1 MRGAILVTGASGFV
15 GRHLL
20 PALRAAFPDA
30 TLLGT
35 TRGEELPGW
44 DGAVPLDL
52 DDPASP
58 PQAVVAARPA
68 AVVHL
73 AARAAVGAAFA
84 APEAA
89 WRSNLSGTL
98 ALAEAVRR
106 SAPDAAFLFASTAE
120 VYGLSFRRGRLDEDA
135 PMAPANPYAASKA
148 AADLAVGEMALRGLR
163 AVRLRPVG
171 HSGAGQGSGF
181 ALADF
186 ARQAA
191 RIAAGLDPPRM
202 RVGALD
208 RWRDLLDV
216 RDVCAG
222 YVAALQRADSLPA
235 GVAINLASGV
245 PRRIGDLLEA
255 ILARFGIAPVL
266 EVAPDLLRPTDVAST
281 EADAARAAELLGW
294 RPGIPL
300 AETLDW
306 ICADWRQRVLRE
318 AP

>member
-1 MRGAILVTGASGFV
+1 MRARILVTGASGFV

-20 PALRAAFPDA
+20 PALRAAFPGA
-30 TLLGT
+30 ILLGT
-35 TRGEELPGW
+35 TRGEALPGW
-44 DGAVPLDL
+44 DEAVPLEL

-58 PQAVVAARPA
+58 PRAVATARPT

-73 AARAAVGAAFA
+73 AARAAVGQAFA
-84 APEAA
+84 APDAV

-98 ALAEAVRR
+98 SLAEAVRQA
-106 SAPDAAFLFASTAE
+106 APDAAFLFASSCE
-120 VYGLSFRRGRLDEDA
+120 VYGLSFRRGRLDEEA

-171 HSGAGQGSGF
+171 HSGAGQGRGF
-181 ALADF
+181 VLADF

-191 RIAAGLDPPRM
+191 RIAAGLDPPRI

-222 YVAALQRADSLPA
+222 YVAALQRAESLSA
-235 GVAINLASGV
+235 GVAINLASGT
-245 PRRIGDLLEA
+245 PRRIGDMLEA
-255 ILARFGIAPVL
+255 ILERFGIRPAV
-266 EVAPDLLRPTDVAST
+266 EVAPDLLRPTDVVRT
-281 EADAARAAELLGW
+281 EADAGRAAELLGW
-294 RPGIPL
+294 RPGIPF

-306 ICADWRQRVLRE
+306 VCADWRQRALRE
-318 AP
+318 A